1 MTEITAFL
9 VLITTVTIHAGW
21 RGGAPER
28 CAAAAMALATIA
40 TSLTNLKAPLP
51 FRTVQWQLVWID
63 TALFVVLLVIAL
75 TANRFWPLWIAAIQ
89 CLALGAHASRAFAP
103 DILPLAY
110 WLIIGKLSYPMLLLL
125 VIGTER
131 HHRRSR
137 RSRRSADDPPGTA
150 PGAGDGVSS
159 PDPTAP
165 APSGADRQMGPD
177 HEAKRPERR

>member
-9 VLITTVTIHAGW
+9 LLITAVTIHAAL
-21 RGGAPER
+21 RGGVPER
-28 CAAAAMALATIA
+28 CAAAAMVLAAIA
-40 TSLTNLKAPLP
+40 TSLTDVKAPLP

-63 TALFVVLLVIAL
+63 AALLVVLLVIAL

-110 WLIIGKLSYPMLLLL
+110 WLIVGKLSYPMLLLL

-137 RSRRSADDPPGTA
+137 RRADPRGKA
-150 PGAGDGVSS
+150 PGKGRGLSS
-159 PDPTAP
+159 RDAAAP
-165 APSGADRQMGPD
+165 APSAAHRQMGPD
-177 HEAKRPERR
+177 HEAKLPQRR

>member
-1 MTEITAFL
+1 MTEIVAFL
-9 VLITTVTIHAGW
+9 LLIAAVTIHAAW

-28 CAAAAMALATIA
+28 CAAVAMLLAAIA
-40 TSLTNLKAPLP
+40 TSLTDLKAPLP

-63 TALFVVLLVIAL
+63 AALFAVLFFIAL

-89 CLALGAHASRAFAP
+89 CLALGAHASRAFAS

-110 WLIIGKLSYPMLLLL
+110 WFILGKLAYPMLLLL

-137 RSRRSADDPPGTA
+137 RGTGDPQATTDAGWQGSSSLDVTA
-150 PGAGDGVSS
+150 P
-159 PDPTAP
+159 
-165 APSGADRQMGPD
+165 RQ
-177 HEAKRPERR
+177 